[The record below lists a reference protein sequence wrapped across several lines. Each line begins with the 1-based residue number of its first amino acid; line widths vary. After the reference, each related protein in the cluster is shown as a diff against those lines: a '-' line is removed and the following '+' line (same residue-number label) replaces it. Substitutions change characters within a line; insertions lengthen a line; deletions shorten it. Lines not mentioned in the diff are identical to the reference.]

1 MSYIELQEH
10 VWSQLSLRK
19 RLAGRVACDRIL
31 RRAVRVLPTGMMS
44 QSNPT
49 EQDQLMRQT
58 QSDIVRHERHNS
70 VTVGSILLT
79 IILSALVSE
88 VIKLLIAWW
97 RSRSENQ
104 VLLRGYQLEMT
115 SNG

>member
-1 MSYIELQEH
+1 MSYSELQEH
-10 VWSQLSLRK
+10 IWSQLSLRK
-19 RLAGRVACDRIL
+19 RLAGRAACDRIL

-49 EQDQLMRQT
+49 EQNRLMKQT
-58 QSDIVRHERHNS
+58 AADIVRHERHNN
-70 VTVGSILLT
+70 VTMGIFLT

-88 VIKLLIAWW
+88 VVKLLIAWW

>member
-1 MSYIELQEH
+1 MSYAELQEH
-10 VWSQLSLRK
+10 IWSQLSLRK
-19 RLAGRVACDRIL
+19 RLAGRAACDRIL

-49 EQDQLMRQT
+49 EQNRLMRQT
-58 QSDIVRHERHNS
+58 QSDIVRHERHNN
-70 VTVGSILLT
+70 VTMGILLT

-88 VIKLLIAWW
+88 IVKLLIAWW
-97 RSRSENQ
+97 RARSENQ
-104 VLLRGYQLEMT
+104 ILLRGYQQEMS

>member
-1 MSYIELQEH
+1 MSYSELQEH
-10 VWSQLSLRK
+10 IWSQLSLRK
-19 RLAGRVACDRIL
+19 RLAGRAACGRIL

-44 QSNPT
+44 QSNT
-49 EQDQLMRQT
+49 KEQNRLMRQT
-58 QSDIVRHERHNS
+58 QADIVRHERHHN
-70 VTVGSILLT
+70 VQMGILLT

-88 VIKLLIAWW
+88 IIKLLLAWW

-104 VLLRGYQLEMT
+104 VLLRSYQLEMS

>member
-1 MSYIELQEH
+1 MSYAELQEH
-10 VWSQLSLRK
+10 IWSQLSLRK
-19 RLAGRVACDRIL
+19 RLAGRAACDRIL
-31 RRAVRVLPTGMMS
+31 RRAVRVLPSGMMS

-49 EQDQLMRQT
+49 EQNRLMKQT
-58 QSDIVRHERHNS
+58 AADIVRHERHNN
-70 VTVGSILLT
+70 VTMGILLT

-88 VIKLLIAWW
+88 IVKLLLAWW

-104 VLLRGYQLEMT
+104 VLLRGYQQEMT

>member
-1 MSYIELQEH
+1 MSYSELQEH
-10 VWSQLSLRK
+10 IWSQLSLRK
-19 RLAGRVACDRIL
+19 RLAGRAACDRIL

-49 EQDQLMRQT
+49 EQNRLMRQT
-58 QSDIVRHERHNS
+58 QADIVRHERHNN
-70 VTVGSILLT
+70 VTMGILLT

-88 VIKLLIAWW
+88 VVKLLISWW

-104 VLLRGYQLEMT
+104 VLLRGYQMEMS

>member
-1 MSYIELQEH
+1 MSYSELQEH
-10 VWSQLSLRK
+10 IWSQLSLRK
-19 RLAGRVACDRIL
+19 RLAGRAACDRIL

-49 EQDQLMRQT
+49 EQNRLMKQT
-58 QSDIVRHERHNS
+58 QSDIVRHERHSS

-97 RSRSENQ
+97 RARSENQ
-104 VLLRGYQLEMT
+104 VLLRGYQLEMS

>member
-1 MSYIELQEH
+1 MSYAELQEH
-10 VWSQLSLRK
+10 IWSQLSLRK
-19 RLAGRVACDRIL
+19 RLAGRAACDRIL

-49 EQDQLMRQT
+49 EQNRLMKQT
-58 QSDIVRHERHNS
+58 SADIVRHERHHNA
-70 VTVGSILLT
+70 TMGILLT

-97 RSRSENQ
+97 RARSENQ
-104 VLLRGYQLEMT
+104 ILLRGYQMEMS

>member
-1 MSYIELQEH
+1 MSYSELQEH
-10 VWSQLSLRK
+10 IWSQLSLRK
-19 RLAGRVACDRIL
+19 RLAGRAACDRIL

-49 EQDQLMRQT
+49 EQNRLMKQT
-58 QSDIVRHERHNS
+58 AADIVRHERQN
-70 VTVGSILLT
+70 VKMAILLT

-97 RSRSENQ
+97 RARSENQ
-104 VLLRGYQLEMT
+104 VLLRGYQLEMS

>member
-1 MSYIELQEH
+1 MSYSELQEH
-10 VWSQLSLRK
+10 IWSQLSLRK
-19 RLAGRVACDRIL
+19 RLAGRAACDRIL

-49 EQDQLMRQT
+49 EQNRLMRQT

-70 VTVGSILLT
+70 VTMGILLT

-88 VIKLLIAWW
+88 ILKLLIAWW

-104 VLLRGYQLEMT
+104 ILLRGYQLEMT